1 MNKSNRRNNTSK
13 TNGGVGR
20 TSLTALLLALLLLCF
35 SAAPSV
41 ARSPVPDTQQ
51 GSAGVWRELECDA
64 KRKESALPDWNP
76 MKKKHSTV

>member
-1 MNKSNRRNNTSK
+1 MA
-13 TNGGVGR
+13 VLVVQA
-20 TSLTALLLALLLLCF
+20 SLLCCLLCCF

-51 GSAGVWRELECDA
+51 GSAGVWRELECDT

-76 MKKKHSTV
+76 MKKNNPQSECNSLQKE